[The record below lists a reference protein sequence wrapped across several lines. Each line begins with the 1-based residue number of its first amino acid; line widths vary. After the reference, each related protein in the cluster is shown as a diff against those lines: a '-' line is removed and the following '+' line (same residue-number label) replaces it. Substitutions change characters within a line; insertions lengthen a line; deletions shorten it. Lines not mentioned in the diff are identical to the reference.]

1 MFSRE
6 ESVFLL
12 LAQGPICGIFP
23 NEKDIDTN
31 FITENYV
38 HEFFFS

>member
-6 ESVFLL
+6 DNVFLL
-12 LAQGPICGIFP
+12 LSLGPICGIFP

-31 FITENYV
+31 FTSENYV
-38 HEFFFS
+38 HEFCLS